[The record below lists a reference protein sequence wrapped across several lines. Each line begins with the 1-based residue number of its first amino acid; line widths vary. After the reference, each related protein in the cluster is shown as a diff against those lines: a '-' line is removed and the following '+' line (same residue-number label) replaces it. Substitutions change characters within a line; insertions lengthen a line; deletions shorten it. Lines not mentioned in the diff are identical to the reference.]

1 MASAKYKYFINLNKA
16 PINASKI
23 GVYNSSGER
32 VGGITIP
39 QSSKI
44 DLDSLGEKQYTFG
57 CVSDIHLQ
65 DDTAMDDFKKALTYF
80 NENENVDFTCI
91 CGDLTKKGLE
101 SELQDFKEYV
111 ETYSPNT
118 PVYAISGN
126 HEGFNSDILSIL
138 EKYTGRPLYY
148 SMNYKDDVF
157 VFCGVKASKEGE
169 LFTTEELQ
177 WLYETLEENRNKR
190 VFLFQHVRPQDT
202 SGNAYQIYSYDIW
215 GGNEQIIFESLVKH
229 YRNVILFHGHSHLK
243 FYLQYGVSTANIDT
257 DLGMYSIHIPSL
269 AVPRDGDITGANS
282 KVALYAESE
291 GYVIDVY
298 EKGIVLRGRDFV
310 SGKFI
315 PIATYQLDTN
325 LKTISPNGY
334 VDSTGTLN
342 TGDAFG
348 VNSPITVSVGNTK
361 TLSVITNISSYSVT
375 YSSSDE
381 EVATVNSNGVV
392 TGVSEGKCIITLTEN
407 KTGMTA
413 QCEVTV
419 LVESTEKVVEIYS
432 YSGTQTFA
440 ELGDGIN
447 ESITLPK
454 GKKLYAKWDNAT
466 YSGGTLDEAT
476 TQKVGIAG
484 LTASKG
490 LLTSDYQNFS
500 NETLLT
506 EGLSEDATFNLYFK
520 CSSSSTAELPVT
532 MTLDNFRIYYY
543 DDGSSSGGGDDTNTN
558 VMSISDTFTFSEISD
573 TQYDERYN
581 VTAGKKLYAKWDGM
595 TYNGSNSVTEK
606 VGILVSAY
614 NSSGTKLG
622 TVTDYQDYSNEIELV
637 DKTDGITNLGTL
649 SDISYIRVW
658 AKSSSSSTA
667 TFPVT
672 MALNNFRVYT
682 KD

>member
-1 MASAKYKYFINLNKA
+1 MASAKYNYFIDLNKA
-16 PINASKI
+16 PSNASKI

-32 VGGITIP
+32 VGGISIP

-44 DLDSLGEKQYTFG
+44 DLASLGEKQYTFG

-65 DDTAMDDFKKALTYF
+65 DDTATDDFKKALTYF
-80 NENENVDFTCI
+80 NENENVAFTCI

-101 SELQDFKEYV
+101 SELQTYKEYV

-118 PVYAISGN
+118 PVYATTGN
-126 HEGFNSDILSIL
+126 HEGFNSDILNIL
-138 EKYTGRPLYY
+138 EKYNKPLYY
-148 SMNYKDDVF
+148 SMNYGDDVF
-157 VFCGVKASKEGE
+157 IFCGVKASKEGE

-229 YRNVILFHGHSHLK
+229 YKNVILFHGHSHLK

-298 EKGIVLRGRDFV
+298 ENGIVLRGRDFV
-310 SGKFI
+310 SEKFI

-342 TGDAFG
+342 TGNAFS
-348 VNSPITVSVGNTK
+348 VNSPITVNVGNARS
-361 TLSVITNISSYSVT
+361 LNIVTNISNYSVT

-381 EVATVNSNGVV
+381 EVATVSSSGVV
-392 TGVSEGKCIITLTEN
+392 TGVSVGKCIITLTEN
-407 KTGMTA
+407 TTGITA

-419 LVESTEKVVEIYS
+419 LAKSVGKIVEIYS

-440 ELGDGIN
+440 ELGDGIK
-447 ESITLPK
+447 ESITLPS
-454 GKKLYAKWDNAT
+454 GKALYAKWDSAT
-466 YSGGTLDEAT
+466 YSGGSLDVAT
-476 TQKVGIAG
+476 TDKVGIAG
-484 LTASKG
+484 LTSSKG

-520 CSSSSTAELPVT
+520 CSSSSTATFPVT
-532 MTLDNFRIYYY
+532 MTLDNFRIY
-543 DDGSSSGGGDDTNTN
+543 
-558 VMSISDTFTFSEISD
+558 
-573 TQYDERYN
+573 
-581 VTAGKKLYAKWDGM
+581 
-595 TYNGSNSVTEK
+595 
-606 VGILVSAY
+606 
-614 NSSGTKLG
+614 TK
-622 TVTDYQDYSNEIELV
+622 E
-637 DKTDGITNLGTL
+637 
-649 SDISYIRVW
+649 
-658 AKSSSSSTA
+658 
-667 TFPVT
+667 
-672 MALNNFRVYT
+672 
-682 KD
+682 